1 MQMAQIFGLIGL
13 MVLACSFWRIYE
25 NGEKGPIRAI
35 CLGIYEGVTLAIG
48 GCVFGIV
55 IFLAGA
61 VLKVALQH

>member
-13 MVLACSFWRIYE
+13 LVLACSFWRIYE

-35 CLGIYEGVTLAIG
+35 CIGIYEGITLAIG
-48 GCVFGIV
+48 GCFLSII

-61 VLKVALQH
+61 ALKLALQS